1 MTEQSPS
8 VTIGPCEGGPSD
20 PPVPGAVLFSESYY
34 RQVLA
39 EFGYT
44 PFGLRQFDFALAGL
58 DADTLNARYLCHHQ
72 GEQYLHAAPQ
82 WRIVTTGF
90 GMSGM
95 PHLAT
100 VSHILKMIELQRGG
114 ERCQI
119 VLGDLDA
126 YNGKVKP
133 YAQVRE
139 LAEQFREYILR
150 LGFDPN
156 SGILRPQEGHLPA
169 LEAMYLLG
177 RYVEQ
182 ADFDA
187 AEEDNHGYY
196 ARRGLVDA
204 AMTFR
209 RALSL
214 SLMAADFLALGQEHD
229 AVLVMLGVDE
239 HRYVRFA
246 QTAQARLDEHVP
258 LRADFA
264 LTAAYTRMV
273 CGLGGHPKFSK
284 SIPGSSL
291 NMATRP
297 KDVHRLLA
305 SEPPIPEQSATYQ
318 LMCQLPRYCAATL
331 LDLHA
336 HCREGSPVWQRAVR
350 EFAEYLIDLIRR
362 WPR

>member
-1 MTEQSPS
+1 MTN
-8 VTIGPCEGGPSD
+8 
-20 PPVPGAVLFSESYY
+20 AVLFSESYY

-39 EFGYT
+39 EFDYT
-44 PFGLRQFDFALAGL
+44 PFDLRQFDFSVAGL
-58 DADTLNARYLCHHQ
+58 DADTLNARYLCHHH
-72 GEQYLHAAPQ
+72 GESYLGAAPQ
-82 WRIVTTGF
+82 RRIVTTGF
-90 GMSGM
+90 GMSGP

-126 YNGKVKP
+126 YNGKAKP
-133 YAQVRE
+133 YADVRE
-139 LAEQFREYILR
+139 LAERFREFCLR
-150 LGFDPN
+150 LGFDPHA
-156 SGILRPQEGHLPA
+156 GIVRSQECHLPA

-196 ARRGLVDA
+196 SDRGLVDA
-204 AMTFR
+204 TMTFR

-214 SLMAADFLALGQEHD
+214 SLMAADFLALGQDHD

-246 QTAQARLDEHVP
+246 QQARARLDEHVP

-273 CGLGGHPKFSK
+273 RGFGGHPKFSK
-284 SIPGSSL
+284 SIAGSAL
-291 NMATRP
+291 DVTTP
-297 KDVHRLLA
+297 PEDVHRLLA
-305 SEPPIPEQSATYQ
+305 AEPNNPEESATYQ
-318 LMCQLPRYCAATL
+318 LMCQLPRYDAAAL
-331 LDLHA
+331 LDLHW
-336 HCREGSPVWQRAVR
+336 HCQRADPAWQRAVGG
-350 EFAEYLIDLIRR
+350 FADYVIDLISL

>member
-1 MTEQSPS
+1 MT
-8 VTIGPCEGGPSD
+8 D
-20 PPVPGAVLFSESYY
+20 AVLFSESYY

-44 PFGLRQFDFALAGL
+44 PFNLRQFDFALAGL
-58 DADTLNARYLCHHQ
+58 NTDTLNARYLCHHH
-72 GEQYLHAAPQ
+72 GEQYLRADQ
-82 WRIVTTGF
+82 RRRIVTTGF
-90 GMSGM
+90 GMSGV

-126 YNGKVKP
+126 YNGKAKL
-133 YAQVRE
+133 YAEVRD
-139 LAEQFREYILR
+139 LAERFREYTVL
-150 LGFDPN
+150 LGFDN
-156 SGILRPQEGHLPA
+156 HAGILRSQEGYLPA

-196 ARRGLVDA
+196 ADCGLVDA
-204 AMTFR
+204 TMTFR

-214 SLMAADFLALGQEHD
+214 SLMAADFLALGQDYD

-246 QTAQARLDEHVP
+246 QQARARLDEHVP
-258 LRADFA
+258 LRSDFV

-273 CGLGGHPKFSK
+273 RGFAGHPKFSK
-284 SIPGSSL
+284 SVPGSAL
-291 NMATRP
+291 
-297 KDVHRLLA
+297 DVTTPSDEVSRLLA
-305 SEPPIPEQSATYQ
+305 AEPPLPEKSATYQ
-318 LMCQLPRYCAATL
+318 LMCQLPRHDAATL

-336 HCREGSPVWQRAVR
+336 HCREAGPAWWRAVG
-350 EFAEYLIDLIRR
+350 EFADYVIDLISL

>member
-1 MTEQSPS
+1 M
-8 VTIGPCEGGPSD
+8 SD
-20 PPVPGAVLFSESYY
+20 AVLFSESYY
-34 RQVLA
+34 RQVIA

-44 PFGLRQFDFALAGL
+44 QFDLRQFDFALAGL
-58 DADTLNARYLCHHQ
+58 DSATLNSRYLCHHH

-82 WRIVTTGF
+82 RRIVTTGF
-90 GMSGM
+90 GMSGV

-126 YNGKVKP
+126 YNGKAKP
-133 YAQVRE
+133 YTEVRE
-139 LAEQFREYILR
+139 LAERFREYSLR
-150 LGFDPN
+150 LGFDDAV
-156 SGILRPQEGHLPA
+156 GIVRSQEGYLPA

-196 ARRGLVDA
+196 AERGLVDET
-204 AMTFR
+204 MTFR

-214 SLMAADFLALGQEHD
+214 SLMAADFLALGQDHD
-229 AVLVMLGVDE
+229 AVLVLLGVDE

-246 QTAQARLDEHVP
+246 QQARGRMDEHVP
-258 LRADFA
+258 LRSDFA

-273 CGLGGHPKFSK
+273 RGFGGHPKFSK
-284 SIPGSSL
+284 SIHGSAL
-291 NMATRP
+291 
-297 KDVHRLLA
+297 DVTTPPDEVRRLLA
-305 SEPPIPEQSATYQ
+305 AEPPIPEKSATYQ
-318 LMCQLPRYCAATL
+318 LMCQVPRYDAHAL
-331 LDLHA
+331 LDLNA
-336 HCREGSPVWQRAVR
+336 HCLRAGPLWQRAVGG
-350 EFAEYLIDLIRR
+350 FADYVIDLIRL

>member
-1 MTEQSPS
+1 MS
-8 VTIGPCEGGPSD
+8 
-20 PPVPGAVLFSESYY
+20 AVLFSESYY

-44 PFGLRQFDFALAGL
+44 SFDLRRFDFTLAGL
-58 DADTLNARYLCHHQ
+58 DSGSLNARYLCHHD
-72 GEQYLHAAPQ
+72 GEHYLHTAPER
-82 WRIVTTGF
+82 RIVTTGF
-90 GMSGM
+90 GMSGV

-100 VSHILKMIELQRGG
+100 VSHILKMVELQRGG

-126 YNGKVKP
+126 YNGKAKSHTE
-133 YAQVRE
+133 VRG
-139 LAEQFREYILR
+139 LAERFGEYSVR
-150 LGFDPN
+150 LGFDAEA
-156 SGILRPQEGHLPA
+156 GIVRSQEGYLPA

-182 ADFDA
+182 TDFDA

-196 ARRGLVDA
+196 VDRGLVDP

-214 SLMAADFLALGQEHD
+214 SLMAADFLALGQHHD

-246 QTAQARLDEHVP
+246 QQAYGRMDEHVP
-258 LRADFA
+258 LRSDFA

-273 CGLGGHPKFSK
+273 RGFGGHPKFSK
-284 SIPGSSL
+284 SIPGSAL
-291 NMATRP
+291 DVTAP
-297 KDVHRLLA
+297 PEDVHRLLA
-305 SEPPIPEQSATYQ
+305 AEPPIPEGSATYQ
-318 LMCQLPRYCAATL
+318 LMCQVPRYDVDTL
-331 LDLHA
+331 FDLHE
-336 HCREGSPVWQRAVR
+336 HCIDAGPAWQRAVA
-350 EFAEYLIDLIRR
+350 EFADYVIELISL

>member
-1 MTEQSPS
+1 MT
-8 VTIGPCEGGPSD
+8 D
-20 PPVPGAVLFSESYY
+20 AVLFSEAYY

-44 PFGLRQFDFALAGL
+44 PFDLRQFDFTLARL
-58 DADTLNARYLCHHQ
+58 DADTLNARYLCHHH
-72 GEQYLHAAPQ
+72 GEQYLQAAPQ
-82 WRIVTTGF
+82 RRIVTTGF
-90 GMSGM
+90 GMSGV

-114 ERCQI
+114 EHCQI

-126 YNGKVKP
+126 YNGKAKP
-133 YAQVRE
+133 YAEVCE
-139 LAEQFREYILR
+139 LAERFREYSLR
-150 LGFDPN
+150 LGFDADA
-156 SGILRPQEGHLPA
+156 GIVRSQEGHLPA

-196 ARRGLVDA
+196 ADRGLVDA
-204 AMTFR
+204 TMTFR

-214 SLMAADFLALGQEHD
+214 SLMAADFIALGQDYD

-239 HRYVRFA
+239 HRYVCFA
-246 QTAQARLDEHVP
+246 QHARARMDEHVP
-258 LRADFA
+258 LRSEFT
-264 LTAAYTRMV
+264 LTAAYTRIV
-273 CGLGGHPKFSK
+273 RGFGGHPKFSK
-284 SIPGSSL
+284 SIPGS
-291 NMATRP
+291 AV
-297 KDVHRLLA
+297 DVTTTPDEVRRLLA
-305 SEPPIPEQSATYQ
+305 SEPPVPEESATYQ
-318 LMCQLPRYCAATL
+318 LMCQLPRYDAAAL

-336 HCREGSPVWQRAVR
+336 HCREAGPAWRRAVG
-350 EFAEYLIDLIRR
+350 ELADYVIDLISL

>member
-1 MTEQSPS
+1 MTKQPSGATFGAGASGLDGPS
-8 VTIGPCEGGPSD
+8 VT
-20 PPVPGAVLFSESYY
+20 GAVLFSESYY

-39 EFGYT
+39 EFGYA
-44 PFGLRQFDFALAGL
+44 PFDLRQFDFTLAGL
-58 DADTLNARYLCHHQ
+58 DADTLNVRYLCHHQ
-72 GEQYLHAAPQ
+72 GEQYLRAPPMR
-82 WRIVTTGF
+82 RIVTTGF
-90 GMSGM
+90 GMSGV

-126 YNGKVKP
+126 YNGKARP
-133 YAQVRE
+133 HAQVRE
-139 LAEQFREYILR
+139 LAEQFREYSLR
-150 LGFDPN
+150 LGFDPRA
-156 SGILRPQEGHLPA
+156 GTLRAQEGYLPA

-177 RYVEQ
+177 RYVGQ

-209 RALSL
+209 RTLSL

-246 QTAQARLDEHVP
+246 QQTRERLDGHVP

-264 LTAAYTRMV
+264 LTATYTRMV
-273 CGLGGHPKFSK
+273 RGFGGHPKFSK
-284 SIPGSSL
+284 SIPGSAL
-291 NMATRP
+291 EVTARP
-297 KDVHRLLA
+297 EDVQCLL
-305 SEPPIPEQSATYQ
+305 SNEPPCPEESATYQ
-318 LMCQLPRYCAATL
+318 LMCQVPRYSAVTL

-336 HCREGSPVWQRAVR
+336 HCREGGPAWQRAVH
-350 EFAEYLIDLIRR
+350 EFAEYVISLIGL